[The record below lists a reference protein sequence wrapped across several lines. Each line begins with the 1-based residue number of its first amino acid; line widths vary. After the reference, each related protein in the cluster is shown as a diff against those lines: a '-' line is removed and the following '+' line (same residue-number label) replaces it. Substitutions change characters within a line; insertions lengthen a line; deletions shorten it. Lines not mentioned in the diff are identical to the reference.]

1 MFARLAGTLLLS
13 SALIMSVQAQE
24 QRYVDDTRAVPLRES
39 AGAEQRTVH
48 DGVPTGT
55 PVIVV
60 QDQRDTGWTL
70 VRTRDGI
77 EGWIP
82 SRYLKREPGARYQV
96 VNALRTLGQPDD
108 GSVTLSAAIEQSRKE
123 LADTVAARDA
133 LQAELAELKQVSSNA
148 TQLDASNRE
157 LSEQVHVLKNRIG
170 VLEADNQRLRD
181 DSWQKWFI
189 NGVWATGVGG
199 LLTLLLPRLI
209 PRRKRRSEWV

>member
-1 MFARLAGTLLLS
+1 MFSRLAGALLLS
-13 SALIMSVQAQE
+13 SALIMTVQAQE
-24 QRYVDDTRAVPLRES
+24 QRYVEDTRAVPLREA
-39 AGAEQRTVH
+39 AGLDQKTLL
-48 DGVPTGT
+48 DLPTGI

-60 QDQRDTGWTL
+60 QEQRDTGWAL
-70 VRTRDGI
+70 VRTREGT
-77 EGWIP
+77 EGWMP
-82 SRYLKREPGARYQV
+82 LRFLKREPGARYQV
-96 VNALRTLGQPDD
+96 VNALRLLGQPDD
-108 GSVTLSAAIEQSRKE
+108 GSVTLTAAIEQGRKE
-123 LADTVAARDA
+123 LGDMAAARDA

-189 NGVWATGVGG
+189 NGVWATGIGG

-209 PRRKRRSEWV
+209 PQRKRRSEWV

>member
-1 MFARLAGTLLLS
+1 MFSRLAGAVLLS
-13 SALIMSVQAQE
+13 SALIMTVQAQE
-24 QRYVDDTRAVPLRES
+24 QRYVEDTRAVPLREA
-39 AGAEQRTVH
+39 AGLDQKTLL
-48 DGVPTGT
+48 DLPTGI

-60 QDQRDTGWTL
+60 QEQRETGWAL
-70 VRTRDGI
+70 VRTREGT
-77 EGWIP
+77 EGWVP
-82 SRYLKREPGARYQV
+82 LRFLKREPGARYQV
-96 VNALRTLGQPDD
+96 VNALRLLGQPDD
-108 GSVTLSAAIEQSRKE
+108 GSVTLTAAIEQGRKE
-123 LADTVAARDA
+123 LSDMAAARDA

-189 NGVWATGVGG
+189 NGVWATGIGG

-209 PRRKRRSEWV
+209 PQRKRRSEWV

>member
-1 MFARLAGTLLLS
+1 MFSRLAGALLLS
-13 SALIMSVQAQE
+13 SALITTVQAQE
-24 QRYVDDTRAVPLRES
+24 QRYVEDTRAVPLREA
-39 AGAEQRTVH
+39 AGLDQKTVLDLPTGVPVTVLQEQRE
-48 DGVPTGT
+48 
-55 PVIVV
+55 
-60 QDQRDTGWTL
+60 TGWAL
-70 VRTRDGI
+70 VRTREGT

-82 SRYLKREPGARYQV
+82 LRFLKREPGARYQV
-96 VNALRTLGQPDD
+96 VNALRLLGQPDD

-123 LADTVAARDA
+123 LADMAAARDA

-157 LSEQVHVLKNRIG
+157 LSEQVHMLKNRIG

-189 NGVWATGVGG
+189 NGVWATGIGG

-209 PRRKRRSEWV
+209 PQRKRRSEWV

>member
-1 MFARLAGTLLLS
+1 MFSRLAGALLLS
-13 SALIMSVQAQE
+13 SALIMTVQAQE
-24 QRYVDDTRAVPLRES
+24 QRYVEDTRAVPLREA
-39 AGAEQRTVH
+39 AGLDQKTLL
-48 DGVPTGT
+48 DLPTGI

-60 QDQRDTGWTL
+60 QEQRETGWAL
-70 VRTRDGI
+70 VRTREGT
-77 EGWIP
+77 EGWVP
-82 SRYLKREPGARYQV
+82 LRFLKREPGARYQV
-96 VNALRTLGQPDD
+96 VNALRLLGQPDD
-108 GSVTLSAAIEQSRKE
+108 GSVTLTAAIEQGRKE
-123 LADTVAARDA
+123 LSDMAAARDA

-189 NGVWATGVGG
+189 NGVWATGIGG

-209 PRRKRRSEWV
+209 PQRKRRSEWV

>member
-1 MFARLAGTLLLS
+1 MFSRLAGALLLS
-13 SALIMSVQAQE
+13 SALITTVQAQE
-24 QRYVDDTRAVPLRES
+24 QRYVDDTRAVPLREA
-39 AGAEQRTVH
+39 AGLDQKTVLDLPTGVPVTVLQEQRE
-48 DGVPTGT
+48 
-55 PVIVV
+55 
-60 QDQRDTGWTL
+60 TGWAL
-70 VRTRDGI
+70 VRTREGT

-82 SRYLKREPGARYQV
+82 LRFLKREPGARYQV
-96 VNALRTLGQPDD
+96 VNALRMLGQPDD

-123 LADTVAARDA
+123 LADVAAARDA

-157 LSEQVHVLKNRIG
+157 LSEQVHMLKNRIG

-189 NGVWATGVGG
+189 NGVWATGIGG

-209 PRRKRRSEWV
+209 PQRKRRSEWV

>member
-1 MFARLAGTLLLS
+1 MFSRLAGAVLLS
-13 SALIMSVQAQE
+13 SALIMTVQAQE
-24 QRYVDDTRAVPLRES
+24 QRYVEDTRAVPLREA
-39 AGAEQRTVH
+39 AGLDQKTLL
-48 DGVPTGT
+48 DLPTGI

-60 QDQRDTGWTL
+60 QEQRDTGWAL
-70 VRTRDGI
+70 VRTREGT

-82 SRYLKREPGARYQV
+82 LRFLKREPGARYQV
-96 VNALRTLGQPDD
+96 VNALRLLGQPDD
-108 GSVTLSAAIEQSRKE
+108 GSVTLTAAIEQGRKE
-123 LADTVAARDA
+123 LSDMAAARDA

-189 NGVWATGVGG
+189 NGVWATGIGG

-209 PRRKRRSEWV
+209 PQRKRRSEWV

>member
-1 MFARLAGTLLLS
+1 MFSRLAGAVLLS
-13 SALIMSVQAQE
+13 SALIMTVQAQE
-24 QRYVDDTRAVPLRES
+24 QRYVEDTRAVPLREA
-39 AGAEQRTVH
+39 AGLDRKTLL
-48 DGVPTGT
+48 DLPTGI

-60 QDQRDTGWTL
+60 QEQRESGWAL
-70 VRTRDGI
+70 VRTREGT
-77 EGWIP
+77 EGWMP
-82 SRYLKREPGARYQV
+82 LRFLKREPGARYQV
-96 VNALRTLGQPDD
+96 VNALRLLGQPDD
-108 GSVTLSAAIEQSRKE
+108 GSVTLSAAIEQGRKE
-123 LADTVAARDA
+123 LSDMTAARDA

-189 NGVWATGVGG
+189 NGVWATGIGG

-209 PRRKRRSEWV
+209 PQRKRRSEWV

>member
-1 MFARLAGTLLLS
+1 MFSRLAGALLLS
-13 SALIMSVQAQE
+13 SALITTVQAQE
-24 QRYVDDTRAVPLRES
+24 QRYVEDTRAVPLREA
-39 AGAEQRTVH
+39 AGLDQKTVL
-48 DGVPTGT
+48 DLPTGVPVT
-55 PVIVV
+55 VL
-60 QDQRDTGWTL
+60 QEERENGWAL
-70 VRTRDGI
+70 VRTREGT

-82 SRYLKREPGARYQV
+82 LRFLKREPGARYQV
-96 VNALRTLGQPDD
+96 VNALRMLGQPDD

-123 LADTVAARDA
+123 LADVAAARDA

-157 LSEQVHVLKNRIG
+157 LSEQVHMLKNRIG

-189 NGVWATGVGG
+189 NGVWATGIGG

-209 PRRKRRSEWV
+209 PQRKRRSEWV

>member
-1 MFARLAGTLLLS
+1 MFSRLAGALLLS
-13 SALIMSVQAQE
+13 SALITTVQAQE
-24 QRYVDDTRAVPLRES
+24 QRYVEDTRAVPLREA
-39 AGAEQRTVH
+39 AGLDQKTVLDLPTGVPVTVLQEQRE
-48 DGVPTGT
+48 
-55 PVIVV
+55 
-60 QDQRDTGWTL
+60 TGWAL
-70 VRTRDGI
+70 VRTREGT

-82 SRYLKREPGARYQV
+82 LRFLKREPGARYQM
-96 VNALRTLGQPDD
+96 VNALRMLGQPDD

-123 LADTVAARDA
+123 LADMAAARDA

-157 LSEQVHVLKNRIG
+157 LSEQVHMLKNRIG

-189 NGVWATGVGG
+189 NGVWATGIGG

-209 PRRKRRSEWV
+209 PQRKRRSEWV

>member
-1 MFARLAGTLLLS
+1 MFSRLAGAVLLS
-13 SALIMSVQAQE
+13 SALIMTVQAQE
-24 QRYVDDTRAVPLRES
+24 QRYVEDTRAVPLREA
-39 AGAEQRTVH
+39 AGLDQKTLL
-48 DGVPTGT
+48 DLPTGI

-60 QDQRDTGWTL
+60 QEQRETGWAL
-70 VRTRDGI
+70 VRTREGT
-77 EGWIP
+77 EGWVP
-82 SRYLKREPGARYQV
+82 LRFLKREPGARYQV
-96 VNALRTLGQPDD
+96 VNALRLLGQPDD
-108 GSVTLSAAIEQSRKE
+108 GSVTLTAAIEQGRKE
-123 LADTVAARDA
+123 LGDMAAARDA

-189 NGVWATGVGG
+189 NGVWATGIGG

-209 PRRKRRSEWV
+209 PQRKRRSEWV

>member
-1 MFARLAGTLLLS
+1 MFSRLAGAVLLS
-13 SALIMSVQAQE
+13 SALIMTVQAQE
-24 QRYVDDTRAVPLRES
+24 QRYVEDTRAVPLREA
-39 AGAEQRTVH
+39 AGLDQKTLL
-48 DGVPTGT
+48 DLPTGI

-60 QDQRDTGWTL
+60 QEQRDTGWAL
-70 VRTRDGI
+70 VRTREGT
-77 EGWIP
+77 EGWMP
-82 SRYLKREPGARYQV
+82 LRFLKREPGARYQV
-96 VNALRTLGQPDD
+96 VNALRLLGQPDD
-108 GSVTLSAAIEQSRKE
+108 GSVTLTAAIEHGRKE
-123 LADTVAARDA
+123 LSDMAAARDA

-189 NGVWATGVGG
+189 NGVWATGIGG

-209 PRRKRRSEWV
+209 PQRKRRSEWV

>member
-1 MFARLAGTLLLS
+1 MFSRLAGALLLS
-13 SALIMSVQAQE
+13 SALIMTVQAQE
-24 QRYVDDTRAVPLRES
+24 QRYVEDTRAVPLREA
-39 AGAEQRTVH
+39 AGLDQKTLL
-48 DGVPTGT
+48 DLPTGI

-60 QDQRDTGWTL
+60 QEQRETGWAL
-70 VRTRDGI
+70 VRTREGT
-77 EGWIP
+77 EGWVP
-82 SRYLKREPGARYQV
+82 LRFLKREPGARYQV
-96 VNALRTLGQPDD
+96 VNALRLLGQPDD
-108 GSVTLSAAIEQSRKE
+108 GSVTLTAAIEQGRKE
-123 LADTVAARDA
+123 LGDMAAARDA

-189 NGVWATGVGG
+189 NGVWATGIGG

-209 PRRKRRSEWV
+209 PQRKRRSEWV

>member
-1 MFARLAGTLLLS
+1 MFSRLAGALLLS
-13 SALIMSVQAQE
+13 SALITTVQAQE
-24 QRYVDDTRAVPLRES
+24 QRYVEDTRAVPLREA
-39 AGAEQRTVH
+39 AGLDQKTLL
-48 DGVPTGT
+48 DLPTGI

-60 QDQRDTGWTL
+60 QEQRETGWAL
-70 VRTRDGI
+70 VRTREGT
-77 EGWIP
+77 EGWMP
-82 SRYLKREPGARYQV
+82 LRFLKREPGARYQV
-96 VNALRTLGQPDD
+96 VNALRLLGQPDD
-108 GSVTLSAAIEQSRKE
+108 GSVTLSAAIEQGRKE
-123 LADTVAARDA
+123 LSDMAAARDA

-189 NGVWATGVGG
+189 NGVWATGIGG

-209 PRRKRRSEWV
+209 PQRKRRSEWV

>member
-13 SALIMSVQAQE
+13 SALIMSAQAQE
-24 QRYVDDTRAVPLRES
+24 QRYVDDTRAVPLREG
-39 AGAEQRTVH
+39 AGAEQKTVH

-96 VNALRTLGQPDD
+96 VNALRMLGQPDD

>member
-1 MFARLAGTLLLS
+1 VFSRLAGALLLS
-13 SALIMSVQAQE
+13 SALITTVQAQE
-24 QRYVDDTRAVPLRES
+24 QRYVEDTRAVPLREA
-39 AGAEQRTVH
+39 AGLDQKTVLDLPTGVPVTVLQEQRE
-48 DGVPTGT
+48 
-55 PVIVV
+55 
-60 QDQRDTGWTL
+60 TGWAL
-70 VRTRDGI
+70 VRTREGT

-82 SRYLKREPGARYQV
+82 LRFLKREPGARYQV
-96 VNALRTLGQPDD
+96 VNALRMLGQPDD

-123 LADTVAARDA
+123 LADVAAARDA

-157 LSEQVHVLKNRIG
+157 LSEQVHMLKNRIG

-189 NGVWATGVGG
+189 NGVWATGIGG

-209 PRRKRRSEWV
+209 PQRKRRSEWV